1 MVVDNDNF
9 GVRACAV
16 LVVVV
21 QWSTYLAFYF
31 DVPGPNR
38 PEVYYFSV
46 VQWSTYLAFYS
57 DVPGAN
63 RPEVYYFSVVRW
75 STYSPSSLK
84 TRVQIDLKSTIF
96 GGPVVNNVLDFYSER
111 PSSNSAEVVNFSILK
126 NFVERAKNKRKKRLG
141 WPLK

>member
-21 QWSTYLAFYF
+21 QWSTYLAFY
-31 DVPGPNR
+31 
-38 PEVYYFSV
+38 
-46 VQWSTYLAFYS
+46 S
-57 DVPGAN
+57 DVPGSN

-96 GGPVVNNVLDFYSER
+96 GGPVVNVLDFYSER